1 MTKRHGIPLVTEEL
15 IDCFGQRTHTLVLE
29 IDGTVSVT
37 FASSTGRPTP
47 YRRGMAEIRPFT
59 IDVPD
64 EVLTDL
70 QARLTNTR
78 WPDAEVVDDWS
89 QGTPLTYTQELCEY
103 WANGYDWRA
112 RETQLNRF
120 DQFITEIDGVDI
132 HFVHVR
138 SPHDDAMPLILSHG
152 WPGSIVEFHKVIEP
166 LTDPTRHGGDVVDAF
181 HVVAPSLPGF
191 GWSGK
196 PTEVGWGVEKI
207 ALVFTELM
215 ARLGYD
221 RYVAQGGDWGSAI
234 THAIGA
240 QDPDHVAAIHMTL
253 AMAARPGD
261 LTDPS
266 PEELRT
272 IEKGT
277 YYQEWDSGYSK
288 QQSTRPQSV
297 GYGLVDS
304 PSAQAAWIVEKFWA
318 WTDNDGSP
326 EDVATKDELLDNVM
340 TYWVN
345 ANGASSARI
354 YWESFGKR
362 PPLEIGDV
370 PTGFASFAHEIVPP
384 VRKWVEPMYSGLCHW
399 AEYERGGHFAAF
411 EVPDVFVTELRAF
424 FRAFR

>member
-1 MTKRHGIPLVTEEL
+1 
-15 IDCFGQRTHTLVLE
+15 
-29 IDGTVSVT
+29 
-37 FASSTGRPTP
+37 
-47 YRRGMAEIRPFT
+47 MAEIRPFT

-166 LTDPTRHGGDVVDAF
+166 LTDPTRHGGDVADAF

-207 ALVFTELM
+207 ALSYLDVVDPGHAAKRVGRPSEAANPMVGPHQFGNEAAADIPRGTE
-215 ARLGYD
+215 D
-221 RYVAQGGDWGSAI
+221 E
-234 THAIGA
+234 HAW
-240 QDPDHVAAIHMTL
+240 
-253 AMAARPGD
+253 
-261 LTDPS
+261 
-266 PEELRT
+266 LR
-272 IEKGT
+272 
-277 YYQEWDSGYSK
+277 
-288 QQSTRPQSV
+288 RV
-297 GYGLVDS
+297 GV
-304 PSAQAAWIVEKFWA
+304 V
-318 WTDNDGSP
+318 
-326 EDVATKDELLDNVM
+326 
-340 TYWVN
+340 
-345 ANGASSARI
+345 
-354 YWESFGKR
+354 
-362 PPLEIGDV
+362 
-370 PTGFASFAHEIVPP
+370 
-384 VRKWVEPMYSGLCHW
+384 
-399 AEYERGGHFAAF
+399 GGHQ
-411 EVPDVFVTELRAF
+411 LR
-424 FRAFR
+424 